1 MFDTDKTPATGH
13 DSGLHHPVDI
23 SAEEDH
29 ARALAARYG
38 GLDAEGLLDAVIN
51 REFAGRVALVSSF
64 GVESA
69 VLLDLVARV
78 DPDTPVIFI
87 DTGKLFPETLAYCD
101 RLVEFCGLGNVRT
114 IAPDADLVAARDSDG
129 TLWSRDPDACC
140 ALRKVLPLGAALV
153 GFDAWISGRKRF
165 HGGGREALETIESDG
180 QRIKISPLAHWTQ
193 DDIERYLTLH
203 DLPRHPLAAEGFAS
217 LGCQPCTRR
226 VAAGE
231 TVRAGRWAGAD
242 KTECGI
248 HLSGLSLVCAGG
260 RRSERKNG
268 DR

>member
-1 MFDTDKTPATGH
+1 MFDTDPIPDTGH
-13 DSGLHHPVDI
+13 DTGFGPPSHI
-23 SAEEDH
+23 SAGDH

-38 GLDAEGLLDAVIN
+38 DLDAEGLLDAVIN
-51 REFAGRVALVSSF
+51 REFAGRIALVSSF

-87 DTGKLFPETLAYCD
+87 DTGKLFPETLAYRD
-101 RLVEFCGLGNVRT
+101 RLVERCGLGDVRT
-114 IAPDADLVAARDSDG
+114 IAPEAGLVDARDADG

-165 HGGGREALETIESDG
+165 HGSGRERLESIESDSE
-180 QRIKISPLAHWTQ
+180 RVKISPLAHWTR
-193 DDIERYLTLH
+193 DDIERHMTLH

-217 LGCQPCTRR
+217 LGCQTCTRR
-226 VAAGE
+226 IAAGDD
-231 TVRAGRWAGAD
+231 VRAGRWAGAD

-248 HLSGLSLVCAGG
+248 HRAGHTF
-260 RRSERKNG
+260 NTTTG
-268 DR
+268 DTP